1 MNDANIYFDESVDG
15 CDVINQAL
23 TDALKDGIE
32 MRDIDKGWALI
43 VAQLDFYGVSADS
56 DKRRT
61 MLDDYAAGV
70 LGLMDE
76 DGVFLER

>member
-1 MNDANIYFDESVDG
+1 MTEANIYFDESVDG
-15 CDVINQAL
+15 CDVINKAL
-23 TDALKDGIE
+23 TDALKDGLE

-43 VAQLDFYGVSADS
+43 VAQLDFYGVSGNS

-61 MLDDYAAGV
+61 MLDDYAAGI
-70 LGLMDE
+70 LGLIDE

>member
-1 MNDANIYFDESVDG
+1 
-15 CDVINQAL
+15 
-23 TDALKDGIE
+23 
-32 MRDIDKGWALI
+32 LI